1 MASGLLQ
8 DLFSLVDLF
17 WVGRLGHVAV
27 AALTVCGS
35 MLSIVMMLTMG
46 IGTGTTALVAHFIG
60 NKEYA
65 RADNVVFQ
73 TMILGVVAAV
83 PMAFLGLFG
92 ASSII
97 RLFGVSPEV
106 AEAALGYLRLNL
118 IGSAL
123 MFLSVGLNQ
132 AFNGAGDA
140 VTPLR
145 MLAVANVINIVLDPL
160 LIFGIGPFPV
170 MGIMGSAA
178 ATVFS
183 RAVVTV
189 LLFLHLLFGHSPLHL
204 RREACKL
211 NLHVMGR
218 IVSIGGY
225 ASLQVFLRQISFLL
239 LIRLVA
245 SFGDAVLAGY
255 GVANRLRFAVMVP
268 GSGLATA
275 GAVMVGQN
283 MGAGKPDRAMQSGW
297 ETVKRFEMLAVPVAA
312 LYMVLAPV
320 LVALFVDNPQVIRT
334 GAEYLR
340 FLAATFPFL
349 AFSIVLGRA
358 VSGAG
363 DTVAPA
369 VMTGLGQLLVRV
381 PMAYLLART
390 FAMGATGIWL
400 AVNVSDVFQA
410 VLFIFYFRSGMWQRR
425 YYRNRAR
432 LEADS

>member
-1 MASGLLQ
+1 
-8 DLFSLVDLF
+8 
-17 WVGRLGHVAV
+17 
-27 AALTVCGS
+27 
-35 MLSIVMMLTMG
+35 
-46 IGTGTTALVAHFIG
+46 
-60 NKEYA
+60 
-65 RADNVVFQ
+65 
-73 TMILGVVAAV
+73 
-83 PMAFLGLFG
+83 
-92 ASSII
+92 
-97 RLFGVSPEV
+97 
-106 AEAALGYLRLNL
+106 
-118 IGSAL
+118 
-123 MFLSVGLNQ
+123 
-132 AFNGAGDA
+132 
-140 VTPLR
+140 
-145 MLAVANVINIVLDPL
+145 
-160 LIFGIGPFPV
+160 
-170 MGIMGSAA
+170 
-178 ATVFS
+178 
-183 RAVVTV
+183 
-189 LLFLHLLFGHSPLHL
+189 
-204 RREACKL
+204 
-211 NLHVMGR
+211 MGR

-297 ETVKRFEMLAVPVAA
+297 ETVKRFEMLAVPVAV

-320 LVALFVDNPQVIRT
+320 LVSVFVNNPQVVRT

-381 PMAYLLART
+381 SAAYLLART

-400 AVNVSDVFQA
+400 AVNVSDVLQA

-425 YYRNRAR
+425 YYRHRAR
-432 LEADS
+432 LEAGS